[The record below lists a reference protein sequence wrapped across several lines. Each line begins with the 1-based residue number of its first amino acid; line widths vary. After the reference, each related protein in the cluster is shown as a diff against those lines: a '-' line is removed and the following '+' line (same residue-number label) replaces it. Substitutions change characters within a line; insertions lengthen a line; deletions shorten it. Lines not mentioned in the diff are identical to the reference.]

1 MTKGMVNMKYPNP
14 IYKTKKVLTYIADL
28 IIDYDYDH
36 YFDLSEHDKAQLAS
50 LLSES
55 AGSQSEHDFIFESDN
70 LDKTISYFRKALC
83 GTAIDDENFLEVIKK
98 NAIDYYDRS
107 MEELFNYVWD
117 HYRSERNE
125 WSDAVAKN
133 GNPDEAYD
141 QLKDNLL

>member
-1 MTKGMVNMKYPNP
+1 
-14 IYKTKKVLTYIADL
+14 
-28 IIDYDYDH
+28 
-36 YFDLSEHDKAQLAS
+36 
-50 LLSES
+50 
-55 AGSQSEHDFIFESDN
+55 
-70 LDKTISYFRKALC
+70 
-83 GTAIDDENFLEVIKK
+83 
-98 NAIDYYDRS
+98 